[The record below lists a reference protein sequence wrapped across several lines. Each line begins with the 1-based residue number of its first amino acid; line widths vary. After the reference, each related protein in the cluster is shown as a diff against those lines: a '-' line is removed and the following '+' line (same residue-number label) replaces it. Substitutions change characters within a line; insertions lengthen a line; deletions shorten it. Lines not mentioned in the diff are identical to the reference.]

1 VELVLVG
8 DGVLRRSLEEYA
20 ERLGITSSVRFLGF
34 QRPDSLPALLHSAD
48 VFVMPSVW
56 PETFSIA
63 NLEAMASSL
72 PVVSFGCGAQAEYLV
87 SARYDEVIDG
97 EECSQEEQIDG
108 KECSQEG
115 TDEQIDDE
123 ADGLDLG
130 NGDRV
135 ANSLLAQAPT
145 AEALADCLERLFK
158 DDRLRKRL
166 GQNGARLVRMRY
178 GQDDMI
184 AAYEELYTRLHR
196 QGQLQDVVRH
206 QQYSENEKS
215 DIENHQ
221 RRQLLDQAA
230 ASAQKAI
237 QAAAEAIQLTAI

>member
-97 EECSQEEQIDG
+97 E
-108 KECSQEG
+108 ECSQEG